1 MNNNN
6 IDDDDDD
13 SNNSNNQ
20 ASIVSIEQIT
30 WPRDFPDIDNLK
42 NRSYTR
48 LIRRVEE
55 TFGYHTTRSIET
67 FLDRHSIYRQFSC
80 DSFQEAF
87 SKVERY
93 LERSK

>member
-1 MNNNN
+1 MNNN

-20 ASIVSIEQIT
+20 ASIVSEQIT
-30 WPRDFPDIDNLK
+30 WPRDFPEIGNLRD
-42 NRSYTR
+42 RSFAR

-55 TFGYHTTRSIET
+55 TFGCHRTRSIET
-67 FLDRHSIYRQFSC
+67 FLDRHPIYRQFS
-80 DSFQEAF
+80 DESFQEAF
-87 SKVERY
+87 SEVESY

>member
-1 MNNNN
+1 MNNN

-20 ASIVSIEQIT
+20 ASIVSEQIT

-55 TFGYHTTRSIET
+55 TFGCHRTRSIET
-67 FLDRHSIYRQFSC
+67 FLDRHPIYRQFS
-80 DSFQEAF
+80 DESFQEAF
-87 SKVERY
+87 SEVESY

>member
-1 MNNNN
+1 MNNN

-20 ASIVSIEQIT
+20 ASIVSEQIT

-42 NRSYTR
+42 NRSYVR

-55 TFGYHTTRSIET
+55 TFGWSTAPSIET
-67 FLDRHSIYRQFSC
+67 FLDMHSIYRQFSY

-87 SKVERY
+87 SNVERY

>member
-1 MNNNN
+1 MNNN

-20 ASIVSIEQIT
+20 ASIVSTEQIT
-30 WPRDFPDIDNLK
+30 GPRDFPGIATLK
-42 NRSYTR
+42 NPSYVR

-55 TFGYHTTRSIET
+55 TFGWSTAPLIET